1 MYEVDYEHVINK
13 NINGVDVTLYF
24 SKEKNEKIKDI
35 ILGILLDNY
44 EKRIQEYI
52 EKSQKGGLKKDLNY
66 DIIIWIAP

>member
-24 SKEKNEKIKDI
+24 SKEKNEKIKNI

-44 EKRIQEYI
+44 ERRIQEYI
-52 EKSQKGGLKKDLNY
+52 EKSLKDGLKNTQDA
-66 DIIIWIAP
+66 I

>member
-13 NINGVDVTLYF
+13 NINGVDVPLYF

-44 EKRIQEYI
+44 EKRVQEYI
-52 EKSQKGGLKKDLNY
+52 EKSLKGGLKKDLNY
-66 DIIIWIAP
+66 DIIIG

>member
-52 EKSQKGGLKKDLNY
+52 EKSLKGGLKKDLNY
-66 DIIIWIAP
+66 DIIIG